1 MIAADVVIP
10 TLGRGSLALLLA
22 SLDGPPERLPHR
34 VIVVD
39 DRAAPAEPLDTSALS
54 PELRARLDVVAS
66 GGHGPAAARNRGW
79 HASDA
84 EWVAFL
90 DDDVIPCRGWMT
102 ELCVDLDGLPA
113 DVGGSQGR
121 LLVPVTSERGP
132 TDRERGAPGLET
144 ARWATANIA
153 YRTRVLERVGGF
165 DERFPRAY
173 REDADLAVRVCRA
186 GFRIVGGRRQV
197 VHPVWPASPWASVRA
212 QAGTADG
219 ALMHRLHGDGWRAT
233 AHARSRRFRRHA
245 LVTASGAA
253 AVLAAVTGHPFL
265 ALGVTAAWVAG
276 TAEFAWARIA
286 GGPHTPREIATM
298 VATSIGIPPAAV
310 WHRVRC
316 ALPAR
321 GLRRARAPRRRAARV
336 EAVLF
341 DRDGTI
347 VRDVPRNPNPAA
359 VEPIAGARETVQRLR
374 AAGIRVAVVTN
385 QAVIG
390 EGVLTLEE
398 VEAVNARIDALVGP
412 FDAWLVCPHARDEG
426 CTCRK
431 PAPGLVHRALRAL
444 DVVAERCA
452 FVGDTGADIDAA
464 RAAGVRPILVPNAV
478 TRREEI
484 ATAPE
489 VARDLVE
496 ATDRLLGGRS

>member
-1 MIAADVVIP
+1 MTSADVVIP

-34 VIVVD
+34 VILVD
-39 DRAAPAEPLDTSALS
+39 DRATPAGPLDTSELS
-54 PELRARLDVVAS
+54 PELRARLDVVAA
-66 GGHGPAAARNRGW
+66 GGHGPAAARNCGW

-102 ELCVDLDGLPA
+102 ELCADLDGLPA

-121 LLVPVTSERGP
+121 LLVPMPSDRAP
-132 TDRERGAPGLET
+132 TDRERGVHGLET

-153 YRTRVLERVGGF
+153 YRTRVLARVGGF
-165 DERFPRAY
+165 DERFPHAY

-186 GFRIVGGRRQV
+186 GFRIVDGRRPV
-197 VHPVWPASPWASVRA
+197 VHPVWPASPWVSVRA
-212 QAGTADG
+212 QAGNADD
-219 ALMHRLHGDGWRAT
+219 ALMRRLHGDGWRAAAQT
-233 AHARSRRFRRHA
+233 PSGRFRRHA
-245 LVTASGAA
+245 IVTALGAA
-253 AVLAAVTGHPFL
+253 AVVAAAAGHRLLAA
-265 ALGVTAAWVAG
+265 AAGGAWLVG

-286 GGPHTPREIATM
+286 GGPRTPREVATM
-298 VATSIGIPPAAV
+298 TATSIGIPPTAV
-310 WHRVRC
+310 WHR
-316 ALPAR
+316 LR
-321 GLRRARAPRRRAARV
+321 GELRARRLARTRDPERRTARID
-336 EAVLF
+336 AVLF

-347 VRDVPRNPNPAA
+347 VRDVPRNRDPAA
-359 VEPIAGARETVQRLR
+359 VEPVAGAREAVRRLR

-390 EGVLTLEE
+390 EGVLTPEE
-398 VEAVNARIDALVGP
+398 VQAVNARIDALVGP

-431 PAPGLVHRALRAL
+431 PAPGLVRRALREL
-444 DVVAERCA
+444 DVAAERCA
-452 FVGDTGADIDAA
+452 FVGDTGADVEAA
-464 RAAGVRPILVPNAV
+464 RAAGVRPILVPNGV
-478 TRREEI
+478 TRRDEI
-484 ATAPE
+484 AAAPE

-496 ATDRLLGGRS
+496 ATDRLLGARP